1 MTSFGRG
8 RAWPRLV
15 LALTGLAVLAAGVA
29 PAEDKPKADK
39 KVSVLE
45 KPAPEGVNDLKALQA
60 ATKAVL
66 KKSMPA
72 TVGLVIGQNAGS
84 GVIVNEEGYILTA
97 GHVSGEP
104 GQEAIVLLPD
114 GTRLKGK
121 TLGRNDGIDSGMI
134 KITSKPPKGGKWPHA
149 EMGDSTKV
157 KKNQWVV

>member
-1 MTSFGRG
+1 E
-8 RAWPRLV
+8 
-15 LALTGLAVLAAGVA
+15 GL
-29 PAEDKPKADK
+29 E
-39 KVSVLE
+39 
-45 KPAPEGVNDLKALQA
+45 DLKALQA

-66 KKSMPA
+66 KKTMPA

-104 GQEAIVLLPD
+104 GKDAIILLPD

-149 EMGDSTKV
+149 EMGDSSKV
-157 KKNQWVV
+157 KENQWVVAIGHPGGWRKGRTPVVRLGRVLRTDKSSIQTDCPLVGGDS